1 MPDDSTPDPDTL
13 ADRVAERLLARLEG
27 PLLDVL
33 AERIAGKVVER
44 LEGRAGAVEPGAEA
58 LAERVAERVA
68 ARLGGGPP
76 SEGAAVLDDP
86 GRLRDLVGMVMSR
99 LGSADLG
106 GVGGVA
112 PSAVHDAAL
121 RLPVHR
127 ERLGPRAPKKP

>member
-1 MPDDSTPDPDTL
+1 MTDDSTPDPDTL

-33 AERIAGKVVER
+33 AERVAAKVVER
-44 LEGRAGAVEPGAEA
+44 LEGRPGAAAPGADA

-68 ARLGGGPP
+68 ERLGGGQRA
-76 SEGAAVLDDP
+76 EGAAVLDDP

-99 LGSADLG
+99 LGTPDLG
-106 GVGGVA
+106 GVAGVT
-112 PSAVHDAAL
+112 PSAVRDAAL
-121 RLPVHR
+121 RLPLHQ